1 MDDLLNELDGLV
13 SDASSSSRDNV
24 KVKKPDVDVKDI
36 TDKKV

>member
-13 SDASSSSRDNV
+13 SDDSSSSDDF
-24 KVKKPDVDVKDI
+24 KLKKYDADVKDI